1 MEARPPLSN
10 LPTGA
15 FSPPRP
21 TARATAWG
29 TPVNQPTAVHSV
41 ESTLRVGSSGDHWT
55 IGCEVE
61 ELRGHGANVWI
72 SSCPHRLPKS
82 AHWLRRCVLPF
93 RFARLLAAT
102 LCWRRSAIQMASA
115 TGVGSSARVH
125 PHASR
130 DFLQMARQ
138 NLTKT
143 ASKKSKINRL
153 KRLACPEAKVGG
165 HGASLLLQDDGS
177 QPGPD
182 RRVRCRS
189 ENDNDDLVHT
199 GALSAGGAEDAGR
212 RAGGDC
218 TGVVNS
224 PDCWKSR
231 QASSI
236 SVPGL
241 RCPGV
246 APGDVHPQSC
256 CAA

>member
-61 ELRGHGANVWI
+61 ELRGHGENVWI

-102 LCWRRSAIQMASA
+102 LCCRRAPRNGCAWCCCVNCVNVLFVSHAARFAHCTTPCRCPRRRPAAHASA
-115 TGVGSSARVH
+115 HWAYNCCLWTTWPGRWRAGHSAQ
-125 PHASR
+125 
-130 DFLQMARQ
+130 D
-138 NLTKT
+138 
-143 ASKKSKINRL
+143 
-153 KRLACPEAKVGG
+153 G
-165 HGASLLLQDDGS
+165 HCVASLVWCDWQHDNAALTA
-177 QPGPD
+177 P
-182 RRVRCRS
+182 CRA
-189 ENDNDDLVHT
+189 D
-199 GALSAGGAEDAGR
+199 
-212 RAGGDC
+212 
-218 TGVVNS
+218 
-224 PDCWKSR
+224 
-231 QASSI
+231 
-236 SVPGL
+236 VPGVTT
-241 RCPGV
+241 P
-246 APGDVHPQSC
+246 
-256 CAA
+256 